1 MYYHFCTYGLLKN
14 IIFSSNEDYIYG
26 MNAIA
31 ICKTLYI
38 DVKIL
43 AFCLMN
49 NHVHFI
55 LDCEKDDGLLF
66 MKHYKLLIGKYLKNK
81 YGIERNLNG
90 ADIGCKEM
98 SDPNYCVRAIAYV
111 LRNPMSAGIQIM
123 PGEYRWSST
132 NLYFASRSF
141 VLNNYTPI
149 SSLSVVKMREMTGSR
164 CKFPAE
170 WRIDMNGMVFPGD
183 YVDYKTVETIFA
195 RPMQLLYYILK
206 NNDAELEADTGILT
220 KSRYSDDELCASR
233 DIFIRE
239 KYGKKSVT
247 QLSVE
252 ERISLASI
260 MRRRYGISLPTL
272 SRIIQIDRDLLRG
285 ML

>member
-1 MYYHFCTYGLLKN
+1 M
-14 IIFSSNEDYIYG
+14 
-26 MNAIA
+26 
-31 ICKTLYI
+31 
-38 DVKIL
+38 
-43 AFCLMN
+43 
-49 NHVHFI
+49 
-55 LDCEKDDGLLF
+55 
-66 MKHYKLLIGKYLKNK
+66 
-81 YGIERNLNG
+81 
-90 ADIGCKEM
+90 
-98 SDPNYCVRAIAYV
+98 
-111 LRNPMSAGIQIM
+111 
-123 PGEYRWSST
+123 WSST

-141 VLNNYTPI
+141 VLHNYTPI
-149 SSLSVVKMREMTGSR
+149 SSLPVVKMREITGSR

-239 KYGKKSVT
+239 KYGKKSIM